1 VHKTIKDMDKF
12 KLTLPAMGEGI
23 IEATITRWLVSQG
36 ERVAVDQPLLEV
48 ATDKVDSEI
57 PSPVEGTLSRLVY
70 NEGEIPKVGE
80 VIAIIET
87 GNGIPK
93 PEEELE
99 DQPGGLIPEE
109 MSDETFM
116 KQIVQSVENMIPVSS
131 TAPREELFISPL
143 VRMLAQQRGIT
154 SQELREIRGTGM
166 DGRVTRDDI
175 NEYLI
180 HRKHRESEGRIFLP
194 LDTSDEQQKSAIPDI
209 IAEPGDET
217 VEMDRMRKII
227 AGNMLKSKRVSPH
240 VTSFLEADITALAEW
255 RNRQKDHFLKKEQ
268 VKLTFTPIFV
278 EAVAMALKEFPK
290 INVSLAGENIII
302 RKNIN
307 IGIATALPNG
317 NLIVPVIK
325 NADRENLG
333 GLARRISDLAERA
346 RNNSLLLTEIKGGT
360 FTITN
365 IGQYNNLTGTPIINQ
380 PESAILAI
388 GTMIK
393 KPWAVQTPDG
403 YGIAIRDI
411 TMLSL
416 TYDHRVIDG
425 ALGGGFLSRVA
436 WHLEHFDTRREV

>member
-1 VHKTIKDMDKF
+1 MDKF
-12 KLTLPAMGEGI
+12 KLTLPTMGEGI

-36 ERVAVDQPLLEV
+36 EKVIVDQPLLEV

-57 PSPVEGTLSRLVY
+57 PSPVEGTLSRFVY

-80 VIAIIET
+80 VIAIIDT
-87 GNGIPK
+87 GNDVPVLDG
-93 PEEELE
+93 ELE
-99 DQPGGLIPEE
+99 DTPAEPISEKIP
-109 MSDETFM
+109 DENIM
-116 KQIVQSVENMIPVSS
+116 KQMAQGAESVTPV
-131 TAPREELFISPL
+131 APVTPNNEIFISPL
-143 VRMLAQQRGIT
+143 VRMLARQRGIA
-154 SQELREIRGTGM
+154 SQELGEILGTGM
-166 DGRVTRDDI
+166 DGRITRDDV

-180 HRKHRESEGRIFLP
+180 NRMPRESGDSVLLP
-194 LDTSDEQQKSAIPDI
+194 LERTDDQAKTVMPDI
-209 IAEPGDET
+209 MPEPDDEII
-217 VEMDRMRKII
+217 EMDRMRKII
-227 AGNMLKSKRVSPH
+227 AVNMVKSKRVSPH

-255 RNRQKDHFLKKEQ
+255 RNRQKEHFLKNEQ

-278 EAVAMALKEFPK
+278 EAVAMALKEFPR

-302 RKNIN
+302 HKNIN

-333 GLARRISDLAERA
+333 GLARKITDLAERA
-346 RNNSLLLTEIKGGT
+346 RNNSLLLHEIKGGT

-393 KPWAVQTPDG
+393 KPWAVETPDG

-411 TMLSL
+411 SMLSL

-436 WHLEHFDTRREV
+436 WYLEHFDTRREL

>member
-1 VHKTIKDMDKF
+1 MDKF

-36 ERVAVDQPLLEV
+36 EKVTVDQPLLEV

-80 VIAIIET
+80 VIAIIDT
-87 GNGIPK
+87 GNGATVLDGEQDEIPA
-93 PEEELE
+93 
-99 DQPGGLIPEE
+99 GLIPEE
-109 MSDETFM
+109 MSDENFM
-116 KQIVQSVENMIPVSS
+116 KQISQGAESVTPV
-131 TAPREELFISPL
+131 TPVTPQNELFISPF
-143 VRMLAQQRGIT
+143 VRMLAQQRGIA
-154 SQELREIRGTGM
+154 SQELQEIRGTGM
-166 DGRVTRDDI
+166 DGRITRDDV

-180 HRKHRESEGRIFLP
+180 NRKPRASRDRVLLSLEPEDDLQKTVVPDFMP
-194 LDTSDEQQKSAIPDI
+194 EPEDEI
-209 IAEPGDET
+209 I
-217 VEMDRMRKII
+217 EMDRMRKII
-227 AGNMLKSKRVSPH
+227 AGNMVKSKRVSPH
-240 VTSFLEADITALAEW
+240 VTSFLEADITALSDW
-255 RNRQKDHFLKKEQ
+255 RNRQKEHFLKKEQ

-290 INVSLAGENIII
+290 INVSLAGEYVII

-317 NLIVPVIK
+317 NLIVPVIR

-333 GLARRISDLAERA
+333 GLARKITDLAERA
-346 RNNSLLLTEIKGGT
+346 RNNSLLLPEIKGGT

-393 KPWAVQTPDG
+393 KPWAVETPDG

-411 TMLSL
+411 SMLSL

>member
-1 VHKTIKDMDKF
+1 MDKF

-23 IEATITRWLVSQG
+23 IEATITRWLVSPG
-36 ERVAVDQPLLEV
+36 DKISYDQPLLEV

-57 PSPVEGTLSRLVY
+57 PSPVDGTLSRLVY

-80 VIAIIET
+80 VIAIIDT
-87 GNGIPK
+87 GNGLSV
-93 PEEELE
+93 PEEEME
-99 DQPGGLIPEE
+99 EQPAGLIP
-109 MSDETFM
+109 DEVPDEVFI
-116 KQIVQSVENMIPVSS
+116 KQVARGAESMTPV
-131 TAPREELFISPL
+131 TPVAPQNTLFISPL
-143 VRMLAQQRGIT
+143 VRMLAQQRGIA

-166 DGRVTRDDI
+166 DGRITRDDI

-180 HRKHRESEGRIFLP
+180 HRKPHESQDRILLP
-194 LDTSDEQQKSAIPDI
+194 LERSDDQQKTVTPEIA
-209 IAEPGDET
+209 AEPEDET
-217 VEMDRMRKII
+217 IEMDRMRKII
-227 AGNMLKSKRVSPH
+227 AGNMLRSKRVSPH

-255 RNRQKDHFLKKEQ
+255 RNRQKEYFLKKEQ

-278 EAVAMALKEFPK
+278 EAVALALKEFPR
-290 INVSLAGENIII
+290 INVSLSGENIII

-333 GLARRISDLAERA
+333 GLARKITDLAERA
-346 RNNSLLLTEIKGGT
+346 RSNSLLLNEIRGGT

-393 KPWAVQTPDG
+393 KPWVVLTPQG

-411 TMLSL
+411 SMLSL

-425 ALGGGFLSRVA
+425 ALGGGFLSRIA
-436 WHLEHFDTRREV
+436 WYLEHFDTRREF

>member
-1 VHKTIKDMDKF
+1 MDKF

-36 ERVAVDQPLLEV
+36 EKVAVDQPLLEV

-80 VIAIIET
+80 VIAIIDT
-87 GNGIPK
+87 GNGVPF
-93 PEEELE
+93 PEGELE
-99 DQPGGLIPEE
+99 DQPVGMIPEE
-109 MSDETFM
+109 IPDETFL
-116 KQIVQSVENMIPVSS
+116 KQVAESVERMAPV
-131 TAPREELFISPL
+131 TPAARQHELFISPL
-143 VRMLAQQRGIT
+143 VRMLAQQRGIA
-154 SQELREIRGTGM
+154 SAELGEIRGTGM

-180 HRKHRESEGRIFLP
+180 HRKPRESQDRILLP
-194 LDTSDEQQKSAIPDI
+194 LEREDGQQKTAMPEIT
-209 IAEPGDET
+209 AEPGDET
-217 VEMDRMRKII
+217 IEMDRMRKII
-227 AGNMLKSKRVSPH
+227 AGNMVKSKRVSPH
-240 VTSFLEADITALAEW
+240 VTSFLEADITALADW

-278 EAVAMALKEFPK
+278 EAVAMALKDFPR

-307 IGIATALPNG
+307 IGVATALPNG
-317 NLIVPVIK
+317 NLIVPVIR

-333 GLARRISDLAERA
+333 GLARRITDLAERA
-346 RNNSLLLTEIKGGT
+346 RNNSLMLPEIKGGT

-393 KPWAVQTPDG
+393 KPWAVATPDG

-436 WHLEHFDTRREV
+436 WYLEHFDTRREV

>member
-1 VHKTIKDMDKF
+1 MDKF

-36 ERVAVDQPLLEV
+36 EKVAVDQPLLEV

-80 VIAIIET
+80 VIAIIDT
-87 GNGIPK
+87 GNGK
-93 PEEELE
+93 ASAEGESEDHTDELM
-99 DQPGGLIPEE
+99 PEE
-109 MSDETFM
+109 MSDETYM
-116 KQIVQSVENMIPVSS
+116 KPTDQEAESVTPVTQAAAQS
-131 TAPREELFISPL
+131 ELFISPL
-143 VRMLAQQRGIT
+143 VRMLAQQRGIA
-154 SQELREIRGTGM
+154 SRELQEMRGTGM
-166 DGRVTRDDI
+166 DGRITRDDI

-180 HRKHRESEGRIFLP
+180 HRKPRESQERILLP
-194 LDTSDEQQKSAIPDI
+194 LDTNDEQQKIVMPEI
-209 IAEPGDET
+209 TAEPGDE
-217 VEMDRMRKII
+217 VIEMDRMRKII
-227 AGNMLKSKRVSPH
+227 AVNMVKSKRVSPH
-240 VTSFLEADITALAEW
+240 VTSFLEADITALADW
-255 RNRQKDHFLKKEQ
+255 RSRQKDQFLKKEQ

-290 INVSLAGENIII
+290 INVSLSGENVII
-302 RKNIN
+302 RRNIN
-307 IGIATALPNG
+307 IGVATALPNG

-333 GLARRISDLAERA
+333 GLARRITELAERA
-346 RNNSLLLTEIKGGT
+346 RNNSLLLHEIRGGT

-436 WHLEHFDTRREV
+436 WYLEHFDIRREV

>member
-1 VHKTIKDMDKF
+1 MDKF

-36 ERVAVDQPLLEV
+36 DKVAVDQPLLEV

-80 VIAIIET
+80 VIAIIDT
-87 GNGIPK
+87 GNGAPFPENESGDQADELM
-93 PEEELE
+93 PEE
-99 DQPGGLIPEE
+99 I
-109 MSDETFM
+109 SDETYM
-116 KQIVQSVENMIPVSS
+116 KQIAREDESMAPVTQVVRSG
-131 TAPREELFISPL
+131 ELFISPL
-143 VRMLAQQRGIT
+143 VRMLAQQRGIA
-154 SQELREIRGTGM
+154 SRELEEIRGTGM
-166 DGRVTRDDI
+166 DGRITRDDI

-180 HRKHRESEGRIFLP
+180 HRKPRESQERTFLP
-194 LDTSDEQQKSAIPDI
+194 LESNDEQQKIVMPEI
-209 IAEPGDET
+209 TTEPGDEI

-227 AGNMLKSKRVSPH
+227 AGNMVKSKRVSPH
-240 VTSFLEADITALAEW
+240 VTSFLEADITALSEW
-255 RNRQKDHFLKKEQ
+255 RSHQKDHFLKKEQ

-302 RKNIN
+302 RRNIN
-307 IGIATALPNG
+307 IGVATALPNG

-346 RNNSLLLTEIKGGT
+346 RNNSLLLHEIKGGT

-411 TMLSL
+411 SMLSL

-425 ALGGGFLSRVA
+425 ALGGGFLSRIA
-436 WHLEHFDTRREV
+436 WYLEHFDTRREV

>member
-1 VHKTIKDMDKF
+1 MDKF

-36 ERVAVDQPLLEV
+36 EKVIVDQPLLEV

-57 PSPVEGTLSRLVY
+57 PSPVEGTLSRFVY

-80 VIAIIET
+80 VIAIIDT
-87 GNGIPK
+87 GNDVPVLDG
-93 PEEELE
+93 ELE
-99 DQPGGLIPEE
+99 DTPAEPISEKIP
-109 MSDETFM
+109 DENIM
-116 KQIVQSVENMIPVSS
+116 KQMAQGVESVTPV
-131 TAPREELFISPL
+131 APVTPYNEIFISPL
-143 VRMLAQQRGIT
+143 VRMLARQRGIA
-154 SQELREIRGTGM
+154 SQELGEILGTGM
-166 DGRVTRDDI
+166 DGRITRDDV

-180 HRKHRESEGRIFLP
+180 NRMPRESGDSVLLP
-194 LDTSDEQQKSAIPDI
+194 LERTDDQAKTVMPDI
-209 IAEPGDET
+209 MPELDDEII
-217 VEMDRMRKII
+217 EMDRMRKII
-227 AGNMLKSKRVSPH
+227 AVNMVKSKRVSPH

-255 RNRQKDHFLKKEQ
+255 RNRQKEHFLKNEQ

-278 EAVAMALKEFPK
+278 EAVAMALKEFPR

-302 RKNIN
+302 HKNIN

-333 GLARRISDLAERA
+333 GLARKITDLAERA
-346 RNNSLLLTEIKGGT
+346 RNNSLLLHEIKGGT

-393 KPWAVQTPDG
+393 KPWAVETPDG

-411 TMLSL
+411 SMLSL

-436 WHLEHFDTRREV
+436 WYLEHFNTRREL

>member
-1 VHKTIKDMDKF
+1 M
-12 KLTLPAMGEGI
+12 
-23 IEATITRWLVSQG
+23 
-36 ERVAVDQPLLEV
+36 
-48 ATDKVDSEI
+48 SEI
-57 PSPVEGTLSRLVY
+57 
-70 NEGEIPKVGE
+70 
-80 VIAIIET
+80 
-87 GNGIPK
+87 
-93 PEEELE
+93 
-99 DQPGGLIPEE
+99 
-109 MSDETFM
+109 M
-116 KQIVQSVENMIPVSS
+116 
-131 TAPREELFISPL
+131 
-143 VRMLAQQRGIT
+143 
-154 SQELREIRGTGM
+154 
-166 DGRVTRDDI
+166 
-175 NEYLI
+175 
-180 HRKHRESEGRIFLP
+180 
-194 LDTSDEQQKSAIPDI
+194 
-209 IAEPGDET
+209 AEPGDET
-217 VEMDRMRKII
+217 IEMDRMRKII
-227 AGNMLKSKRVSPH
+227 AGNMVKSKHVSPH

-255 RNRQKDHFLKKEQ
+255 RSRQKENFLKKEQ
-268 VKLTFTPIFV
+268 VKLTFTPIFI

-307 IGIATALPNG
+307 IGIATALPSG

-333 GLARRISDLAERA
+333 GLARRITDLAERA
-346 RNNSLLLTEIKGGT
+346 RNNSLLLHEIKGGT

-411 TMLSL
+411 SMLSL

-436 WHLEHFDTRREV
+436 WYLEHFDTRREV

>member
-1 VHKTIKDMDKF
+1 MDKF

-36 ERVAVDQPLLEV
+36 EKVTVDQPLLEV

-80 VIAIIET
+80 VIAIIDT
-87 GNGIPK
+87 GNGVPV
-93 PEEELE
+93 PGEEQE
-99 DQPGGLIPEE
+99 DQTAGLLPEE
-109 MSDETFM
+109 MSDVTFM
-116 KQIVQSVENMIPVSS
+116 KQIAREAESFTPV
-131 TAPREELFISPL
+131 TPFTRHHELFISPL
-143 VRMLAQQRGIT
+143 VRMLAQQRGIA
-154 SQELREIRGTGM
+154 SQELLEIRGTGM
-166 DGRVTRDDI
+166 DGRITRDDI

-180 HRKHRESEGRIFLP
+180 NRKPGESQDRVLLP
-194 LDTSDEQQKSAIPDI
+194 LERADDPQKNVLPEIMPEPDDEVI
-209 IAEPGDET
+209 
-217 VEMDRMRKII
+217 EMDRMRKII
-227 AGNMLKSKRVSPH
+227 AGNMVKSKRVSPH

-255 RNRQKDHFLKKEQ
+255 RNRQKEHFLKKEQ

-290 INVSLAGENIII
+290 INVSLAGENMII

-325 NADRENLG
+325 NADRENLA
-333 GLARRISDLAERA
+333 GLARKIADLAERA
-346 RNNSLLLTEIKGGT
+346 RNNSLQLQEIKGGT

-388 GTMIK
+388 GTLIK
-393 KPWAVQTPDG
+393 KPWAVETPDG

-411 TMLSL
+411 SMLSL

-436 WHLEHFDTRREV
+436 WYLEHFDTRREV

>member
-1 VHKTIKDMDKF
+1 MDKF
-12 KLTLPAMGEGI
+12 KLTMPAMGEGI

-36 ERVAVDQPLLEV
+36 EKVTVDQPLLEV

-57 PSPVEGTLSRLVY
+57 PSPVEGILSRLVY

-80 VIAIIET
+80 VIAIIDT
-87 GNGIPK
+87 GNGAPV
-93 PEEELE
+93 PEVELE
-99 DQPGGLIPEE
+99 DLPAELNNEE
-109 MSDETFM
+109 VSDETFM
-116 KQIVQSVENMIPVSS
+116 KQIGQEAENMTPV
-131 TAPREELFISPL
+131 TPVTTHHELFISPL
-143 VRMLAQQRGIT
+143 VRMLAQQRGIA
-154 SQELREIRGTGM
+154 SQELREIRGTGI
-166 DGRVTRDDI
+166 DGRITRDDI

-180 HRKHRESEGRIFLP
+180 HRKPRESHDGILLP
-194 LDTSDEQQKSAIPDI
+194 LEHDDDRQKTVMPEIM
-209 IAEPGDET
+209 AEPGDET
-217 VEMDRMRKII
+217 IEMDRMRKII
-227 AGNMLKSKRVSPH
+227 AGNMVKSKRVSPH

-255 RNRQKDHFLKKEQ
+255 RSRQKEDFLKKEQ

-333 GLARRISDLAERA
+333 GLARRIADLAVRA
-346 RNNSLLLTEIKGGT
+346 RNNSLLLHEIKGGT

-393 KPWAVQTPDG
+393 KPWAVQTPHG

-411 TMLSL
+411 SMISL

-425 ALGGGFLSRVA
+425 ALGGGFLSRIV
-436 WHLEHFDTRREV
+436 WHLEHFNTRREA

>member
-1 VHKTIKDMDKF
+1 MDKF

-36 ERVAVDQPLLEV
+36 EKVAVDQPLLEV

-80 VIAIIET
+80 VIAIIDT
-87 GNGIPK
+87 GNGVPF
-93 PEEELE
+93 PEGELE
-99 DQPGGLIPEE
+99 DQPVGMVPED
-109 MSDETFM
+109 MSDETLM
-116 KQIVQSVENMIPVSS
+116 RQVAQGAENMAPVVPA
-131 TAPREELFISPL
+131 APQNELFISPL

-154 SQELREIRGTGM
+154 SRELGEIRGTGM

-180 HRKHRESEGRIFLP
+180 HRKPRESQDRILLP
-194 LDTSDEQQKSAIPDI
+194 LERDDEAQKIAMPEIT
-209 IAEPGDET
+209 AEPGDET
-217 VEMDRMRKII
+217 IEMDRMRKII
-227 AGNMLKSKRVSPH
+227 AGNMVKSKRVSPH
-240 VTSFLEADITALAEW
+240 VTSFLEADITALSEW

-290 INVSLAGENIII
+290 INVSLSGENIII

-307 IGIATALPNG
+307 IGVATALPNG
-317 NLIVPVIK
+317 NLIVPVIR

-333 GLARRISDLAERA
+333 GLARRITDLAERA
-346 RNNSLLLTEIKGGT
+346 RNNSLLLPEIKGGT

-393 KPWAVQTPDG
+393 KPWAVATPDG

-425 ALGGGFLSRVA
+425 ALGGGFLSRIA